1 MNKNSKILIT
11 GAAGFLG
18 ANLTKFF
25 YNNNK
30 NISILI
36 KKKSNLWRINDI
48 KKELDIHYVN
58 IKNKKEV
65 FTKIKE
71 IKPDYVYHFTTYGVY
86 PSQNN
91 FEEIIKTNILGTSNI
106 LHALEQYG
114 IKRLVNIG
122 SGFEYGTRKNRIKET
137 DCVNPL
143 TPYAITKVTQSLFV
157 KYFSELRNVPS
168 VTLRVFTPYGRME
181 SKGRLISDIMLSIIK
196 NKPLHLS
203 SMYSYRDFIFIDDVI
218 NALKKAANT
227 PKIES
232 EIFNI
237 GSGKAT
243 SIKKIVDT
251 SIKIVKEIPEI
262 KWDSNKPRLM
272 DKFETI
278 SFSDLKKSEK
288 LLKWK
293 PSTSLEKGLEKS
305 YFWYKKNSNLY

>member
-18 ANLTKFF
+18 ANLTKFL
-25 YNNNK
+25 YKDNK
-30 NISILI
+30 NLSILI
-36 KKKSNLWRINDI
+36 NKKSNLWRINDVV
-48 KKELDIHYVN
+48 KSLDVHYLD
-58 IKNKKEV
+58 IKNKNKV
-65 FTKIKE
+65 FEKIKK
-71 IKPDYVYHFTTYGVY
+71 IKPDYVYHFATYGVY

-106 LHALEQYG
+106 LHALEKYG

-122 SGFEYGTRKNRIKET
+122 SGFEYGQGKGRIKET
-137 DCVNPL
+137 DCVSPL

-168 VTLRVFTPYGRME
+168 VTLRVFTPYGRLE
-181 SKGRLISDIMLSIIK
+181 SKGRLISDIMLSIIR
-196 NKPLHLS
+196 NKPIHLS
-203 SMYSYRDFIFIDDVI
+203 SMYSYRDFVFIDDVI
-218 NALKKAANT
+218 DALKKAANT
-227 PKIES
+227 PKIED

-251 SIKIVKEIPEI
+251 SIKLVKKKPQIE
-262 KWDSNKPRLM
+262 WNSNKPRSM
-272 DKFETI
+272 DKFQTR

-293 PSTSLEKGLEKS
+293 PSTSLEKGLENS
-305 YFWYKKNSNLY
+305 YLWYKKNSNLY